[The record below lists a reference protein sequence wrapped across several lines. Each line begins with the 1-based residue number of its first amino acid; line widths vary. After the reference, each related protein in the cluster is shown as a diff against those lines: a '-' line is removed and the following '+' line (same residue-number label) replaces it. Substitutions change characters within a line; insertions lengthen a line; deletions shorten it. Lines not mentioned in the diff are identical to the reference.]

1 MISLRRTRVALA
13 TLLAALLVLI
23 PPAAGSGA
31 AVERERWHTKV
42 LAMVESPGRP
52 ANVVLHP
59 NGRVYAGTFAS
70 PQTDGLPSVVREW
83 SRRGKL
89 LRSWEVPGQDL
100 TVSHGVQ
107 VANVDARGRLVV
119 LEKSTGKVLR
129 LSLRTSRWS
138 TYSQLRDLP
147 ACQLGL
153 PGDGC
158 TPNVSDA
165 GPVPNYAAWGPDGSL
180 YITDYGQAVIWK
192 VPPGGGRAQ
201 PWLVDKLLDGIEFG
215 TAGLVLGP
223 HRKALYVMQQ
233 TSLGLGDPAIAQ
245 GKLYR
250 VPLRGERT
258 LTKLWQS
265 RPLDLPDGFSFAR
278 SGRVYV
284 ANAGS
289 NQLVVLDPDFHE
301 VERVPAAPLTGD
313 NGSPVPFDTPSNMT
327 FARQERARRQPGLLR
342 QPGPPRHPRRP
353 RRRARR
359 AGVRPRERGHPPL
372 KHRRRARNP
381 GSGPSRSRTRRR

>member
-1 MISLRRTRVALA
+1 VTTPKSLIAVRRTPLA
-13 TLLAALLVLI
+13 LAALLLGLVPLLT
-23 PPAAGSGA
+23 PAGGSGA
-31 AVERERWHTKV
+31 TAERERWHTQV
-42 LAMVESPGRP
+42 LAMVETPGRP

-83 SRRGKL
+83 SRGGDL

-129 LSLRTSRWS
+129 LNLRNGRWS
-138 TYSQLRDLP
+138 TYSRLRDLP
-147 ACQLGL
+147 ACPLGM
-153 PGDGC
+153 PGKGC
-158 TPNVSDA
+158 TPNLSDA
-165 GPVPNYAAWGPDGSL
+165 GPIPNYATWGPGGAL
-180 YITDYGQAVIWK
+180 YVSDYGQAVIWR
-192 VPPGGGRAQ
+192 VPPGGGRATA
-201 PWLVDKLLDGIEFG
+201 WLLDKRLDGVEFG
-215 TAGLVLGP
+215 TAGIVLGP
-223 HRKALYVMQQ
+223 HRRALYVMQQ
-233 TSLGLGDPAIAQ
+233 TSLGLGDPAVAQ

-250 VPLRGERT
+250 VPLRGART

-265 RPLDLPDGFSFAR
+265 LPMDLPDGFSFAR

-289 NQLVVLDPDFHE
+289 NQLVVLDEAFRE
-301 VERVPAAPLTGD
+301 VERVPSLPLTGD

-327 FARQERARRQPGLLR
+327 FAGRSVLVANQGFFGNPAHHAILDVYVG
-342 QPGPPRHPRRP
+342 
-353 RRRARR
+353 
-359 AGVRPRERGHPPL
+359 ERGVPVFIPPTAGI
-372 KHRRRARNP
+372 R
-381 GSGPSRSRTRRR
+381 